1 MRNMQRINIPLGGMS
16 NVPDDNYSQ
25 DGDMQVLVNMRSEA
39 GELVPMAGPSVKT
52 RANEVIEAKY
62 HAQSGMWLELRNE
75 GVDLIAIKDDGAES
89 AIGQFDEDRVEHFE
103 LMGNIVILYKSNSI
117 EYAIW
122 RNGQYVLLGELPE
135 PPRLKASIENIVKTV
150 GTGEEY
156 YINLQEAKE
165 NNSEDLY
172 NRYVMKGFLDR
183 CLNALYSDGCYIDR
197 VLFCVGLRL
206 FDGSYIYSNV
216 YYVSNHDYMT
226 TEVNVAEWGWRNFM
240 WKKTSNASAG
250 KSTFIAEILGFKPIV
265 SLSEFDLTKWENIII
280 SVDLFSTNSIMS
292 HKAEKVVEEGKREQN
307 EGSVLS
313 REYETYVEKSA
324 VEIRDEVGN
333 ADLFYRVKEFD
344 LVGKLISEIENTSPS
359 ELSVKEQAPAW
370 NAHQLRGEKVSV
382 YNARLHAM
390 GVKRFLY
397 NGFFDFKL
405 IDTEHYGE
413 SEWTTPEVVFAVDVI
428 TDNGTNTVVRTLRN
442 VTSFHQASGVAY
454 LSPYLTYPDA
464 RAVGMKIWM
473 RRRVTGEDSTV
484 HQYEYRFK
492 KFPLVR
498 HKTMDVAF
506 YLNRPDSSFENRYK
520 EGIDVINV
528 ADWDKLTE
536 EQYNQD
542 IGNLQ
547 SNNIE
552 EQPNVLR
559 VSAVDNPFYYPAA
572 QTYKFDGEIVG
583 GASNAE
589 AVSTGQFGQYPL
601 FVFTK
606 NGIWAMSV
614 DGSGQGAYTSMAPF
628 SREVCSG
635 AICPVSGGV
644 VFATDRGV
652 MAISGGQVSELSEVM
667 DGGGVKMY
675 DFSELYS
682 RIMGKADVE
691 WDIKPGGIRE
701 YLEKNTV
708 IAYNYH
714 HNEILISTPGKS
726 FSFVYGLRSQRW
738 SVTDVVFE
746 LTTNHYPGLVVYN
759 GKDMLVF
766 DDAALPVAVCGISRP
781 IKLGAVGYKRIRQAA
796 LRGTFEGKLGLYILG
811 SDDGVNFE
819 GVTGKEHDGATRR
832 DMITPMARSKM
843 YRFFAVAF
851 AGKVEGR
858 LSLVEL
864 LADGAVTNNRLR

>member
-52 RANEVIEAKY
+52 RANKVIEAKY
-62 HAQSGMWLELRNE
+62 HAQSGMWLEIVE
-75 GVDLIAIKDDGAES
+75 EDTTGISLIVGEANLYIAKSENNNK
-89 AIGQFDEDRVEHFE
+89 IEHFE
-103 LMGNIVILYKSNSI
+103 IMGNIVVIYKERSI

-122 RNGQYVLLGELPE
+122 RDGKYTNLGGLPE
-135 PPRLKASIENIVKTV
+135 PPELSISITQVEKKVT
-150 GTGEEY
+150 TTEEY
-156 YINLQEAKE
+156 YNDLQVAIKAGA
-165 NNSEDLY
+165 EDLY
-172 NRYVMKGFLDR
+172 QGYVKKGFIDR
-183 CLNALYSDGCYIDR
+183 CLSALYAEGCYIDR
-197 VLFCVGLRL
+197 ALFRVGYRL
-206 FDGSYIYSNV
+206 FDGSYIFSNV
-216 YYVSNHDYMT
+216 YYVDQRGDSYWGLNNFQWVVS
-226 TEVNVAEWGWRNFM
+226 EVE
-240 WKKTSNASAG
+240 SS
-250 KSTFIAEILGFKPIV
+250 KSTYTATVHGFKPTISLKNVNLSDWNNIIV
-265 SLSEFDLTKWENIII
+265 SVDVFSTQSVMTKKAKKVHEEGDFWENNII
-280 SVDLFSTNSIMS
+280 T
-292 HKAEKVVEEGKREQN
+292 
-307 EGSVLS
+307 S
-313 REYETYVEKSA
+313 REYETYVNKTNE
-324 VEIRDEVGN
+324 EIRDEVAN
-333 ADLFYRVKEFD
+333 ADLFYKIAEYDLTGGVISRV
-344 LVGKLISEIENTSPS
+344 ENTAPS
-359 ELSVKEQAPAW
+359 ELSVKERAPAW
-370 NAHQLRGEKVSV
+370 NAHQLCGKKTAV

-390 GVKRFLY
+390 GVRKILHP
-397 NGFFDFKL
+397 GFTLFKY
-405 IDTEHYGE
+405 IAIGTQSAASDTVIQKA
-413 SEWTTPEVVFAVDVI
+413 TFVVKI
-428 TDNGTNTVVRTLRN
+428 STDNGVRTVVRDATTYILN
-442 VTSFHQASGVAY
+442 DGC
-454 LSPYLTYPDA
+454 LSPYLMYPDA
-464 RAVGMKIWM
+464 RATEMTIFFKRVKNSTTTYSFRTFSLTRHSTLDMAYHLVEEGTAFGGVGSLSVGDFDEI
-473 RRRVTGEDSTV
+473 
-484 HQYEYRFK
+484 
-492 KFPLVR
+492 
-498 HKTMDVAF
+498 
-506 YLNRPDSSFENRYK
+506 
-520 EGIDVINV
+520 
-528 ADWDKLTE
+528 TE
-536 EQYNQD
+536 EQYNLY
-542 IGNLQ
+542 ISSLQ
-547 SNNIE
+547 NNNIE

-628 SREVCSG
+628 SREACSG

-644 VFATDRGV
+644 VFATERGV

-701 YLEKNTV
+701 YLEENTV

-819 GVTGKEHDGATRR
+819 GVTGKEHDGGTRR